1 MNKIISF
8 VLLCA
13 ILLMCFSGCVYVKE
27 HFDKDG
33 ANKEFEKTEPEN
45 SDEVGSGTLTELQ
58 SQDSLVCTLIEY
70 LEHVHAEHF
79 LPDNSTAIKIDEIK
93 NGKQA
98 LHVGFNNSE
107 YYFVCAYYNTVHN
120 NESIN
125 YCCVTNYTWVKF
137 NNVNEI
143 VEKYKDLNFVVGF
156 QINKASFITD
166 IITKDATVPNI
177 EHFMKYTPDFNNG
190 LNANEAISFDTSFI
204 YLNSNN
210 DTTIYHS
217 ISAYYHILKIIPCI
231 SIDEQYYVTLLSYQG
246 YNFDAVD
253 PNSNFIHSDF
263 GKYYDILISKI
274 ERHREISLIDGTAT
288 FYWIIRVDNF
298 ANCISNYGEE

>member
-1 MNKIISF
+1 M
-8 VLLCA
+8 A
-13 ILLMCFSGCVYVKE
+13 IYFTSDLHLA
-27 HFDKDG
+27 HDKD
-33 ANKEFEKTEPEN
+33 
-45 SDEVGSGTLTELQ
+45 
-58 SQDSLVCTLIEY
+58 
-70 LEHVHAEHF
+70 
-79 LPDNSTAIKIDEIK
+79 
-93 NGKQA
+93 
-98 LHVGFNNSE
+98 
-107 YYFVCAYYNTVHN
+107 FVWKARG
-120 NESIN
+120 
-125 YCCVTNYTWVKF
+125 F

-217 ISAYYHILKIIPCI
+217 ISAYYHILKTIPCI